1 LEEFSMKTLACA
13 LFGILAA
20 IFLAPARA
28 DEKQVLVPSI
38 TVVGSDKVSARPDMA
53 QIQVGVVT
61 EASSAASALK
71 ENNDGMAKL
80 FSSLEERGVARK
92 DVQTSNFGIMPQYKR
107 GPHGEQLSEIV
118 GYRVSNSVGIKVRKL
133 DTLGQVLDE
142 VVQKGANQ
150 IHGVSFSVAEQT
162 PLLDEARRKA
172 VADARRKADLYAK
185 EAGVEVGQVL
195 LIQEQTPHSPGPMVV
210 GLARS
215 QAAGVPIAEGELD
228 FGATITVTYAIS
240 GKASSTRGSNPA
252 KR

>member
-1 LEEFSMKTLACA
+1 MKTLTCA
-13 LFGILAA
+13 LLGVLAA
-20 IFLAPARA
+20 NFLAPARA

-53 QIQVGVVT
+53 QVQVGVVT
-61 EASSAASALK
+61 EASSAATALK
-71 ENNDGMAKL
+71 ENNDGMTKL
-80 FSSLEERGVARK
+80 FSSLEERGVPRK
-92 DVQTSNFGIMPQYKR
+92 DVQTSNFSVMPQYKR
-107 GPHGEQLSEIV
+107 GPHSEQLSEIV
-118 GYRVSNSVGIKVRKL
+118 GYRVNNSVAVKVRKL
-133 DTLGQVLDE
+133 EALGQVLDE
-142 VVQKGANQ
+142 VIQKGANQ
-150 IHGVSFSVAEQT
+150 IQGVSFSVAEST

-195 LIQEQTPHSPGPMVV
+195 LIQEQTQHIPGPMVV

-240 GKASSTRGSNPA
+240 GKASSTQEKNPGN
-252 KR
+252 R